1 MFITSYIQ
9 IACFESYAE
18 RLVHKLRQN
27 YLKAILRQQIQ
38 WFDKQ
43 QTGNL
48 TARLTEYVG
57 VSSLQGVINCH
68 MNTTI
73 GRCRKFRKLRL
84 QTMKP
89 HSSETCSLL

>member
-18 RLVHKLRQN
+18 NLVHKLRKE

-48 TARLTEYVG
+48 TARLTE
-57 VSSLQGVINCH
+57 
-68 MNTTI
+68 
-73 GRCRKFRKLRL
+73 
-84 QTMKP
+84 
-89 HSSETCSLL
+89 